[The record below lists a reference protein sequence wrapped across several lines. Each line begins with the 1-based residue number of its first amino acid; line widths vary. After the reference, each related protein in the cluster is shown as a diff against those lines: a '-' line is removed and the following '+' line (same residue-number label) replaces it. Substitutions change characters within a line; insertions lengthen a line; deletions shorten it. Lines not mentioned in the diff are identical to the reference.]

1 MNRRLIFTLV
11 FTLVFLVSVG
21 SVATF
26 VPSAAKNEPP
36 TAAEVTKSEY
46 TGYIIKDF
54 YGKVAVFRSG
64 EDNPIQI
71 TDTLTSSLPELD
83 RAQLSDGVTADDEA
97 QLKRL
102 LEDYCS

>member
-54 YGKVAVFRSG
+54 TARWLFQKRRGQSHTNNRHAHLF
-64 EDNPIQI
+64 PA
-71 TDTLTSSLPELD
+71 
-83 RAQLSDGVTADDEA
+83 RA
-97 QLKRL
+97 
-102 LEDYCS
+102 